1 MYILTGILLDLLY
14 LFHNPYR
21 VSRKFL
27 QRRGDEEIHLYG
39 ETPLKTIDKL
49 CLEAG
54 ITKDDHLFELG
65 AGRGKTSFYIREH
78 FKCNVTAIEQIPLF
92 VKKAKQLNSLL
103 SLGITFLCEDYTSSD
118 LSKATLIYL
127 YGTCLPEE
135 LIHKLCKQ
143 FRSDQKIISISYPL
157 SDYDPKFKILKQF
170 EVSYPWGNTEAY
182 INGK

>member
-1 MYILTGILLDLLY
+1 MYIFTGILLDLFY

-27 QRRGDEEIHLYG
+27 QRRGDSDVHLYG

-65 AGRGKTSFYIREH
+65 AGRGKTSFYVRER
-78 FKCNVTAIEQIPLF
+78 FGCNVTAIEQIPLF
-92 VKKAKQLNSLL
+92 VNKAKQLNKLL
-103 SLGITFLCEDYTSSD
+103 SLGVTFLCEDYCLAD

-127 YGTCLPEE
+127 YGTCLPDD
-135 LIHKLCKQ
+135 LIYKLCKQ
-143 FRSDQKIISISYPL
+143 FRAGQKIISISYPL
-157 SDYDPKFKILKQF
+157 SDYDPQFQVLKKL
-170 EVSYPWGNTEAY
+170 EVTYPWGNTEAY